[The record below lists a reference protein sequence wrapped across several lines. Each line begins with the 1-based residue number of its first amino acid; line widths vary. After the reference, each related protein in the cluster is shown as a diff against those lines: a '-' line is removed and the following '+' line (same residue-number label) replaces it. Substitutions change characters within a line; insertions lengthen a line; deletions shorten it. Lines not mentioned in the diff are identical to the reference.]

1 MKRKAL
7 ASTAQPKPKRRKT
20 IGRSLAQTQG
30 FASTTKSSPEQ
41 KNFDSNVAAPIV
53 VTQTTA
59 VRSSIFSPDQGVG
72 PSEHVGRAV
81 ECTSLSWKWSSSYAP
96 TTAGSSPM
104 RLLVVYDRQPNAA
117 LPAVTDVVNQ
127 DYINCHMN
135 LANSKRFL
143 VLVNEEFEGMSIQ
156 GPNAF
161 FKTGYVSFKRRFNGT
176 LRTEFNDVNGGTIAD
191 ITTGSFIALT
201 WQNGNIITAA
211 PTDTLDF
218 RIRYID
224 A

>member
-7 ASTAQPKPKRRKT
+7 ATTAEPKTKKRKT
-20 IGRSLAQTQG
+20 FGRSLAQTQG
-30 FASTTKSSPEQ
+30 FASTTRSSPEQ

-53 VTQTTA
+53 AAQTTA
-59 VRSSIFSPDQGVG
+59 VRASIFTPDQGVG
-72 PSEHVGRAV
+72 VSEHLGRAV
-81 ECTSLSWKWSSSYAP
+81 EVTSLSWKWSSSYAA

-117 LPAVTDVVNQ
+117 LPAVTDIVNQ
-127 DYINCHMN
+127 DYINAHMN

-143 VLVNEEFEGMSIQ
+143 VIVNEEFEGMSIQ

-161 FKTGYVSFKRRFNGT
+161 FKTGYVSFRKRFNGT

-191 ITTGSFIALT
+191 ITTGSYISLT
-201 WQNGNIITAA
+201 WQNGGLITAA
-211 PTDTLDF
+211 PIDTLDF
-218 RIRYID
+218 RFRYTD